1 MRRRTYLGALGGA
14 AATALA
20 GCLGGFRTADAYSPP
35 PLVADRP
42 DAVYHPTHRDGMV
55 MVGAA
60 ESGGQRLAL
69 TFTYPHR
76 FWTMEAATGT
86 TRVDIADDDT
96 LHMMASVFYPESGVY
111 VTDAAP
117 TVSVSKGGEAV
128 VGPTNPWAM
137 LSQTMGFHY
146 GDNLALDGEGTYSV
160 TVRTGAPTARR
171 TGALRGVGGRGTF
184 EFEFELTGST
194 MGDLTVTTF
203 PDREGTRGAVAPM
216 DMSIPFAVAPRAAD
230 LPGAVLGT
238 ATSGDARLVATLS
251 TDPPEGVEGEA
262 YLAVSPRTPY
272 NRFVIPGMTLDATVD
287 GGARGSL
294 VPTLDPDLGF
304 HYGVALDAPSPS
316 EVTVEVVSP
325 PQVARHEG
333 YETAFVEMPPV
344 TFPAR
349 G

>member
-1 MRRRTYLGALGGA
+1 
-14 AATALA
+14 
-20 GCLGGFRTADAYSPP
+20 
-35 PLVADRP
+35 
-42 DAVYHPTHRDGMV
+42 
-55 MVGAA
+55 
-60 ESGGQRLAL
+60 
-69 TFTYPHR
+69 
-76 FWTMEAATGT
+76 
-86 TRVDIADDDT
+86 
-96 LHMMASVFYPESGVY
+96 
-111 VTDAAP
+111 
-117 TVSVSKGGEAV
+117 
-128 VGPTNPWAM
+128 
-137 LSQTMGFHY
+137 
-146 GDNLALDGEGTYSV
+146 
-160 TVRTGAPTARR
+160 
-171 TGALRGVGGRGTF
+171 
-184 EFEFELTGST
+184 
-194 MGDLTVTTF
+194 
-203 PDREGTRGAVAPM
+203 M

-230 LPGAVLGT
+230 LPGAALGT